1 MLFTIQIGVR
11 QTILVYHKT
20 IFDEQGGGKSW
31 NRFFE
36 RTKFLRMNEIF
47 LEKDIVNKK
56 QTVDERTWIVQRNDR
71 FFITKEKNVRFT
83 KQTNLTKYL
92 KN

>member
-1 MLFTIQIGVR
+1 
-11 QTILVYHKT
+11 
-20 IFDEQGGGKSW
+20 
-31 NRFFE
+31 
-36 RTKFLRMNEIF
+36 MNEIF

-92 KN
+92 KKLIESINERFFL